1 MLDVQHEVVYDAEQD
16 GRKRHRGRI
25 STLAHSRVAEQYRR
39 THKTPPRRWRRDHER
54 NDVDDIS
61 RENAAISAAWREHK
75 AEPSDAENHVTC
87 CLLDG
92 FTAGKRFAQPSPE
105 AIRRV
110 AERIA
115 DRFVDSHSP
124 PDETVAE
131 RIAAIL
137 TAEFIK
143 GEK

>member
-1 MLDVQHEVVYDAEQD
+1 MNEM
-16 GRKRHRGRI
+16 I
-25 STLAHSRVAEQYRR
+25 
-39 THKTPPRRWRRDHER
+39 
-54 NDVDDIS
+54 VDDIS

-115 DRFVDSHSP
+115 DGVRSPDGWYATKKPSEWVD
-124 PDETVAE
+124 A
-131 RIAAIL
+131 IAAIAREAL
-137 TAEFIK
+137 EDAR
-143 GEK
+143 